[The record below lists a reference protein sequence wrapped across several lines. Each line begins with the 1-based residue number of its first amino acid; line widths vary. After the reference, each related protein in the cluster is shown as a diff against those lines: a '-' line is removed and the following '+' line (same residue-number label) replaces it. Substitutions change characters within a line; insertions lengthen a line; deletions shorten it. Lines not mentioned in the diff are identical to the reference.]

1 MSFLASIGNVKLKSV
16 TNPLSAAKTDAE
28 KAADA
33 AAKQAAA
40 TAKQAAAKAKQ
51 AAAKEEADAKA
62 VAKAAKLA
70 NTYKVET
77 KRGKSGDD
85 VIVYI
90 NDSKGNKFIKKFKQN
105 PTCDTQIQD
114 EEDECLGVNEGKDK
128 FIEARPNMPVENATA
143 QYEACNADAEP
154 VNFGNDETVAKL
166 TADIQVLK
174 DQLTNA
180 GVKPLESGKLT
191 DIEDEIKSLQ
201 GTPDNPNRNLTQ
213 ADQERLIELFG
224 IRELNPEYKKQI
236 EAESADWKAKTAPQ
250 FKQWYDQMRTFI
262 PSNINKKTLVDLQ
275 QSLSPDLAKRVL
287 STKILWLIRTD
298 PITISRI
305 SPVVLTNTY
314 RYDNSQK
321 LDIVELAAIFV
332 ALPEFDTKNM
342 DPNNLKKIAWKT
354 GLETKL
360 KEAYSKFVAK
370 TLPANEI
377 RNPAYIGQTAYT
389 KGQTAYT
396 DQTGPFVGDAGFID
410 YNLDAIAPVPTLVAS
425 SDDATVPDTTLAA
438 SSGTASVPVTASTQ
452 VKPGKVG
459 NLYNP
464 PANINPNI
472 TKYNAPARKK
482 IEYKSTDTGQPQE
495 TNATVQQSGN
505 TASTTGKS
513 IGRISN
519 PYLQNLQ
526 SVNNPQSTT
535 QVVPGQQPRQTLVKE
550 LQEKL
555 KNRVAGGKTRKLR
568 RKKTKKSKRKMGR
581 K

>member
-180 GVKPLESGKLT
+180 GVKPLESGKLE
-191 DIEDEIKSLQ
+191 DIEYEIKSLQ
-201 GTPDNPNRNLTQ
+201 GTPD

-236 EAESADWKAKTAPQ
+236 EAESATWKAKTAPQ

-262 PSNINKKTLVDLQ
+262 PSNINKKTLFDLQ

-305 SPVVLTNTY
+305 SPVDLTSKY

-342 DPNNLKKIAWKT
+342 DPNNLKKITWKT

-360 KEAYSKFVAK
+360 KEAYIKFVAK

-389 KGQTAYT
+389 KGQTADT
-396 DQTGPFVGDAGFID
+396 NQAGPFVGDAGFIEE
-410 YNLDAIAPVPTLVAS
+410 NLAAIVPVPTLVAS

-438 SSGTASVPVTASTQ
+438 SSGTASVQQSGNNASTTSTR
-452 VKPGKVG
+452 G
-459 NLYNP
+459 NVSNRYNP

-472 TKYNAPARKK
+472 TKYIAPDRKK
-482 IEYKSTDTGQPQE
+482 IEYKPTETGQPQE
-495 TNATVQQSGN
+495 TNAIVQQSGN

-513 IGRISN
+513 IGQISN
-519 PYLQNLQ
+519 TYLQNLQ